1 MNHDSSS
8 GWFSFDWL
16 SFFTAYKKGQQGK
29 KDQKKKEKE
38 AANQSKDD
46 ASAEDDANDVVETI
60 EDDDDEDSGEQDE
73 TGAPTVAVTT
83 NGDGESVVE
92 ISDSSDDWSA
102 RWAGM
107 RENLSLRF
115 GTKYGSNMSAQLQK
129 LARVLKFCN

>member
-1 MNHDSSS
+1 MNLDSSS
-8 GWFSFDWL
+8 GWFSFDWFSL
-16 SFFTAYKKGQQGK
+16 FTAYKKGQQGK

-73 TGAPTVAVTT
+73 TGAPTATVTA

-92 ISDSSDDWSA
+92 ISDSSDD
-102 RWAGM
+102 
-107 RENLSLRF
+107 
-115 GTKYGSNMSAQLQK
+115 
-129 LARVLKFCN
+129 